1 MSRLQPATLVLGG
14 ALALSGCVVGPNYRP
29 APTPPVAAGQFA
41 AGNATGFS
49 TLPPPPR
56 WWHLYDDPA
65 IDGYVEQALTANTD
79 LRVAS
84 ANLAR
89 ARALLS
95 EARAGRLPSTTI
107 IGSGGYSRS
116 VVGGGSAISTVGT
129 GTGGTG
135 TGGTGTGG
143 TGTGGTGTGGTG
155 TGGTGTGG
163 TGGTGPGGTGTGG
176 TTTTTTGTSATGGR
190 FDSQYYSAALDVSY
204 ELDLF
209 GRVRRTIAA
218 ARADAAATEAARDFV
233 RVTVAAETTRAYADA
248 CAAGEQFGVAQQ
260 SLQLQ
265 TQTFGLTERLY
276 TAGRGTPLDVARARA
291 LLEETRATLPTYA
304 ANRRVA
310 LFRLAVLTGQAP
322 EVPLTAAAACV
333 RPPRLTTPLPV
344 GDGTALL
351 QRRPDI
357 READRNLAAATA
369 RIGVAT
375 AALYPQVTLGGS
387 IGSSG
392 LTPGALFSSN
402 GLTFNVGPLISWT
415 FPNVAVAR
423 ARIAEARASNEG
435 ALASFDGAV
444 LTALQDTETALAA
457 LAGESERYASLTRS
471 RDFNAEAAR
480 IVRLR
485 YGAGRENFLAV
496 LDAERTLAN
505 TQALLAVS
513 EATLS
518 SDQISLFK
526 ALGGGW
532 ENAPAITRVNQA
544 ASGSSSISASAVRN

>member
-1 MSRLQPATLVLGG
+1 MSRVAASRISQRLTAPFAAALVLGG
-14 ALALSGCVVGPNYRP
+14 CVMGPNYRS

-41 AGNATGFS
+41 AGAAASFS

-65 IDGYVEQALTANTD
+65 IDDYVEQALTANTD
-79 LRVAS
+79 LRIAS

-89 ARALLS
+89 VRALLS
-95 EARAGRLPSTTI
+95 EVRAGRLPSTTI
-107 IGSGGYSRS
+107 VGSGGYSRS
-116 VVGGGSAISTVGT
+116 AIGGSATSMGGT
-129 GTGGTG
+129 GTGGTGGTG

-143 TGTGGTGTGGTG
+143 TGTGR
-155 TGGTGTGG
+155 
-163 TGGTGPGGTGTGG
+163 
-176 TTTTTTGTSATGGR
+176 TGTSSSGGR
-190 FDSQYYSAALDVSY
+190 FETQYYSAALDVSY
-204 ELDLF
+204 EVDLF
-209 GRVRRTIAA
+209 GRVRRSIAA
-218 ARADAAATEAARDFV
+218 ARAGAAAIEAARDFV

-248 CAAGEQFGVAQQ
+248 CAAGEQLGVAQQ
-260 SLQLQ
+260 SLRLQ
-265 TQTFGLTERLY
+265 TQTFGLTDRLY
-276 TAGRGTPLDVARARA
+276 TAGRGTLLDVSRARA

-322 EVPLTAAAACV
+322 EVPLAAAAACMH
-333 RPPRLTTPLPV
+333 PPRLPTPLPV

-369 RIGVAT
+369 QIGVAT
-375 AALYPQVTLGGS
+375 AALYPQVTLGGA

-392 LTPGALFSSN
+392 LTPGALFSSA

-415 FPNVAVAR
+415 FPNIAVAR
-423 ARIAEARASNEG
+423 ARINEARASNEG
-435 ALASFDGAV
+435 ALANFDGVV

-457 LAGESERYASLTRS
+457 LAGEGERFTSLRRA

-485 YGAGRENFLAV
+485 YAAGRENFLAV

-532 ENAPAITRVNQA
+532 ENAPAVARITVPQRSATQA
-544 ASGSSSISASAVRN
+544 ASGNSSISASAVRN

>member
-1 MSRLQPATLVLGG
+1 MSRVAASRISQRLTAPFAAALVLGG
-14 ALALSGCVVGPNYRP
+14 CVMGPNYRS

-41 AGNATGFS
+41 AGAAASFS

-65 IDGYVEQALTANTD
+65 IDDYVEQALTANTD
-79 LRVAS
+79 LRIAS

-89 ARALLS
+89 VRALLS
-95 EARAGRLPSTTI
+95 EVRAGRLPSTTI
-107 IGSGGYSRS
+107 VGSGGYSRS
-116 VVGGGSAISTVGT
+116 AIGGSATSMGGT
-129 GTGGTG
+129 GTGGTGGTG

-143 TGTGGTGTGGTG
+143 TGTGGTGT
-155 TGGTGTGG
+155 
-163 TGGTGPGGTGTGG
+163 
-176 TTTTTTGTSATGGR
+176 SSSGGR
-190 FDSQYYSAALDVSY
+190 FETQYYSAALDVSY
-204 ELDLF
+204 EVDLF
-209 GRVRRTIAA
+209 GRVRRSIAA
-218 ARADAAATEAARDFV
+218 ARAGAAAIEAARDFV

-248 CAAGEQFGVAQQ
+248 CAAGEQLGVAQQ
-260 SLQLQ
+260 SLRLQ
-265 TQTFGLTERLY
+265 TQTFGLTDRLY
-276 TAGRGTPLDVARARA
+276 TAGRGTLLDVSRARA

-322 EVPLTAAAACV
+322 EVPLAAAAACM
-333 RPPRLTTPLPV
+333 RPPRLPTPLPV

-357 READRNLAAATA
+357 READRNLVAATA
-369 RIGVAT
+369 QIGVAT
-375 AALYPQVTLGGS
+375 AALYPQVTLGGA

-392 LTPGALFSSN
+392 LTPGALFSSA

-415 FPNVAVAR
+415 FPNIAVAR
-423 ARIAEARASNEG
+423 ARINEARASNEG
-435 ALASFDGAV
+435 ALANFDGVV

-457 LAGESERYASLTRS
+457 LAGEGERFTSLRRA

-485 YGAGRENFLAV
+485 YAAGRENFLAV

-532 ENAPAITRVNQA
+532 ENAPAVARITVPQRSATQA
-544 ASGSSSISASAVRN
+544 ASGNSSISASAVRN

>member
-1 MSRLQPATLVLGG
+1 MSRVAASRISQRLTAPFAAALVLGG
-14 ALALSGCVVGPNYRP
+14 CVMGPNYRS

-41 AGNATGFS
+41 AGAAASFS

-65 IDGYVEQALTANTD
+65 IDDYVEQALTANTD
-79 LRVAS
+79 LRIAS

-89 ARALLS
+89 VRALLS
-95 EARAGRLPSTTI
+95 EVRAGRLPSTTI
-107 IGSGGYSRS
+107 VGSGGYSRS
-116 VVGGGSAISTVGT
+116 AIGGSATSMGGT
-129 GTGGTG
+129 GTGGTGGTG

-143 TGTGGTGTGGTG
+143 TGTGGTGT
-155 TGGTGTGG
+155 
-163 TGGTGPGGTGTGG
+163 
-176 TTTTTTGTSATGGR
+176 SSSGGR
-190 FDSQYYSAALDVSY
+190 FETQYYSAALDVSY
-204 ELDLF
+204 EVDLF
-209 GRVRRTIAA
+209 GRVRRSIAA
-218 ARADAAATEAARDFV
+218 ARAGAAAIEAARDFV

-248 CAAGEQFGVAQQ
+248 CAAGEQLGVAQQ
-260 SLQLQ
+260 SLRLQ
-265 TQTFGLTERLY
+265 TQTFGLTDRLY
-276 TAGRGTPLDVARARA
+276 TAGRGTLLDVSRARA

-322 EVPLTAAAACV
+322 EVPLAAAAACM
-333 RPPRLTTPLPV
+333 RPPRLPTPLPV

-369 RIGVAT
+369 QIGVAT
-375 AALYPQVTLGGS
+375 AALYPQVTLGGA

-392 LTPGALFSSN
+392 LTPGALFSSA

-415 FPNVAVAR
+415 FPNIAVAR
-423 ARIAEARASNEG
+423 ARINEARASNEG
-435 ALASFDGAV
+435 ALANFDGVV

-457 LAGESERYASLTRS
+457 LAGEGERFTSLRRA

-485 YGAGRENFLAV
+485 YAAGRENFLAV

-532 ENAPAITRVNQA
+532 ENAPAVARITVPQRSATQA
-544 ASGSSSISASAVRN
+544 ASGNSSISASAVRN

>member
-1 MSRLQPATLVLGG
+1 MSRVAASRISQRLTAPFAAALVLGG
-14 ALALSGCVVGPNYRP
+14 CVMGPNYRP

-41 AGNATGFS
+41 AGAAASFS

-65 IDGYVEQALTANTD
+65 IDDYVEQALTANTD
-79 LRVAS
+79 LRIAS

-89 ARALLS
+89 VRALLS
-95 EARAGRLPSTTI
+95 EVRAGRLPSTTVV
-107 IGSGGYSRS
+107 GSGGYSRS
-116 VVGGGSAISTVGT
+116 AIGGSATSMGGT
-129 GTGGTG
+129 GTGGTGGTG

-143 TGTGGTGTGGTG
+143 TGTGR
-155 TGGTGTGG
+155 
-163 TGGTGPGGTGTGG
+163 
-176 TTTTTTGTSATGGR
+176 TGTSSSGGR
-190 FDSQYYSAALDVSY
+190 FETQYYSAALDVSY
-204 ELDLF
+204 EVDLF
-209 GRVRRTIAA
+209 GRVRRSIAA
-218 ARADAAATEAARDFV
+218 ARAGAAAIEAARDFV

-248 CAAGEQFGVAQQ
+248 CAAGEQLGVAQQ
-260 SLQLQ
+260 SLRLQ
-265 TQTFGLTERLY
+265 TQTFGLTDRLY
-276 TAGRGTPLDVARARA
+276 TAGRGTLLDVSRARA

-322 EVPLTAAAACV
+322 EVPLAAAAACM
-333 RPPRLTTPLPV
+333 RPPRLPTPLPV

-357 READRNLAAATA
+357 READRNLVAATA
-369 RIGVAT
+369 QIGVAT
-375 AALYPQVTLGGS
+375 AALYPQVTLGGA

-392 LTPGALFSSN
+392 LTPGALFSSA

-415 FPNVAVAR
+415 FPNIAVAR
-423 ARIAEARASNEG
+423 ARINEARASNEG
-435 ALASFDGAV
+435 ALANFDGVV

-457 LAGESERYASLTRS
+457 LAGEGERFTSLRRA

-485 YGAGRENFLAV
+485 YAAGRENFLAV

-532 ENAPAITRVNQA
+532 ENAPAVARITVPQRSATQA
-544 ASGSSSISASAVRN
+544 ASGNSSISASAVRN

>member
-1 MSRLQPATLVLGG
+1 MSRVAASRISQRLTAPFAAALVLGG
-14 ALALSGCVVGPNYRP
+14 CVMGPNYRP

-41 AGNATGFS
+41 AGAAASFS

-65 IDGYVEQALTANTD
+65 IDDYVEQALTANTD
-79 LRVAS
+79 LRIAS

-89 ARALLS
+89 VRALLS
-95 EARAGRLPSTTI
+95 EVRAGRLPSTTI
-107 IGSGGYSRS
+107 VGSGGYSRS
-116 VVGGGSAISTVGT
+116 AIGGSATSMGGT
-129 GTGGTG
+129 GTGGTGGTG

-143 TGTGGTGTGGTG
+143 TGTGR
-155 TGGTGTGG
+155 
-163 TGGTGPGGTGTGG
+163 
-176 TTTTTTGTSATGGR
+176 TGTSSSGGR
-190 FDSQYYSAALDVSY
+190 FETQYYSAALDVSY
-204 ELDLF
+204 EVDLF
-209 GRVRRTIAA
+209 GRVRRSIAA
-218 ARADAAATEAARDFV
+218 ARAGAAAIEAARDFV

-248 CAAGEQFGVAQQ
+248 CAAGEQLGVAQQ
-260 SLQLQ
+260 SLRLQ
-265 TQTFGLTERLY
+265 TQTFGLTDRLY
-276 TAGRGTPLDVARARA
+276 TAGRGTLLDVSRARA

-322 EVPLTAAAACV
+322 EVPLAAAAACM
-333 RPPRLTTPLPV
+333 RPPRLPTPLPV

-369 RIGVAT
+369 QIGVAT
-375 AALYPQVTLGGS
+375 AALYPQVTLGGA

-392 LTPGALFSSN
+392 LTPGALFSSA

-415 FPNVAVAR
+415 FPNIAVAR
-423 ARIAEARASNEG
+423 ARINEARASNEG
-435 ALASFDGAV
+435 ALANFDGVV

-457 LAGESERYASLTRS
+457 LAGEGERFTSLRRA

-485 YGAGRENFLAV
+485 YAAGRENFLAV

-532 ENAPAITRVNQA
+532 ENAPAVARITVPQRSATQA
-544 ASGSSSISASAVRN
+544 ASGNSSISASAVRN

>member
-1 MSRLQPATLVLGG
+1 MKRQAIMTRAALLVAS
-14 ALALSGCVVGPNYRP
+14 ALALGGCVVGPNYRP

-41 AGNATGFS
+41 AASAPSFN

-56 WWHLYDDPA
+56 WWHLYDDPP
-65 IDGYVEQALTANTD
+65 IDSYVEQALTANTD

-107 IGSGGYSRS
+107 VGSGGYSRS
-116 VVGGGSAISTVGT
+116 VVGGSATSTVIGT
-129 GTGGTG
+129 GTGGTGTGGTDTGGTGGTG
-135 TGGTGTGG
+135 TGGTGTG
-143 TGTGGTGTGGTG
+143 
-155 TGGTGTGG
+155 
-163 TGGTGPGGTGTGG
+163 
-176 TTTTTTGTSATGGR
+176 TTTGRTSTSSTGGR
-190 FDSQYYSAALDVSY
+190 FDSQYYSTALDVSY

-218 ARADAAATEAARDFV
+218 ARADAAAIEAARDFV

-248 CAAGEQFGVAQQ
+248 CAAGEQLGVAQQ

-265 TQTFGLTERLY
+265 TQTFGLTDRLY
-276 TAGRGTPLDVARARA
+276 TAGRGTLLDVSRARA
-291 LLEETRATLPTYA
+291 LLEETRATLPTYT

-322 EVPLTAAAACV
+322 EVPLTAAAACM

-375 AALYPQVTLGGS
+375 AALYPQVTLGGA

-392 LTPGALFSSN
+392 LTPGALFSSA

-423 ARIAEARASNEG
+423 ARINEARASNEG
-435 ALASFDGAV
+435 ALANFDGVV

-457 LAGESERYASLTRS
+457 LAGEGERFTSLRRA

-485 YGAGRENFLAV
+485 YAAGRENFLAV

-518 SDQISLFK
+518 SNQISLFK

-532 ENAPAITRVNQA
+532 ENAPAVAHSTMPQRSATQA
-544 ASGSSSISASAVRN
+544 ANGNSSISASAVRN

>member
-1 MSRLQPATLVLGG
+1 MLVPIAAT
-14 ALALSGCVVGPNYRP
+14 LALSGCVVGPNYRP
-29 APTPPVAAGQFA
+29 ALTPPVAAGQFTAGA
-41 AGNATGFS
+41 APSFS

-65 IDGYVEQALTANTD
+65 IDSYVEQALTANTD

-89 ARALLS
+89 ARASLS

-107 IGSGGYSRS
+107 TAAGGYSRS
-116 VVGGGSAISTVGT
+116 TISGG
-129 GTGGTG
+129 GGTG
-135 TGGTGTGG
+135 TVAGAGGSGTGT
-143 TGTGGTGTGGTG
+143 TGT
-155 TGGTGTGG
+155 
-163 TGGTGPGGTGTGG
+163 G
-176 TTTTTTGTSATGGR
+176 TTTTTSTTATSNH
-190 FDSQYYSAALDVSY
+190 FDSQYFSAGLDVSY

-248 CAAGEQFGVAQQ
+248 CAAGEQLGVAQQ

-265 TQTFGLTERLY
+265 SQTFGLTERLY
-276 TAGRGTPLDVARARA
+276 AAGRGTPLDVARARA

-322 EVPLTAAAACV
+322 EVPLAAAAACV
-333 RPPRLTTPLPV
+333 RPPRLTTALPV

-375 AALYPQVTLGGS
+375 AALYPQVTLGGA
-387 IGSSG
+387 IGTSG
-392 LTPGALFSSN
+392 LTPGALFNSN
-402 GLTFNVGPLISWT
+402 GLTFNLGPLISWT

-423 ARIAEARASNEG
+423 ARINEARASNEG
-435 ALASFDGAV
+435 ALASFDGTV
-444 LTALQDTETALAA
+444 LTALQDTETALAS
-457 LAGESERYASLTRS
+457 LSGESERYASLTRS
-471 RDFNAEAAR
+471 RDLNAEAAR

-505 TQALLAVS
+505 TQALLAIS

-532 ENAPAITRVNQA
+532 EDAPAVVRITRPGAQA

>member
-1 MSRLQPATLVLGG
+1 MSRVAASRISQRLTAPFAAALVLGG
-14 ALALSGCVVGPNYRP
+14 CVMGPNYRP

-41 AGNATGFS
+41 AGAAASFS

-65 IDGYVEQALTANTD
+65 IDDYVEQALTANTD
-79 LRVAS
+79 LRIAS

-89 ARALLS
+89 VRALLS
-95 EARAGRLPSTTI
+95 EVRAGRLPSTTI
-107 IGSGGYSRS
+107 VGSGGYSRS
-116 VVGGGSAISTVGT
+116 AIGGSATSMGGT
-129 GTGGTG
+129 GTGGTGGTG

-143 TGTGGTGTGGTG
+143 TGTGR
-155 TGGTGTGG
+155 
-163 TGGTGPGGTGTGG
+163 
-176 TTTTTTGTSATGGR
+176 TGTSSSGGR
-190 FDSQYYSAALDVSY
+190 FETQYYSAALDVSY
-204 ELDLF
+204 EVDLF
-209 GRVRRTIAA
+209 GRVRRSIAA
-218 ARADAAATEAARDFV
+218 ARAGAAAIEAARDFV

-248 CAAGEQFGVAQQ
+248 CAAGEQLGVAQQ
-260 SLQLQ
+260 SLRLQ
-265 TQTFGLTERLY
+265 TQTFGLTDRLY
-276 TAGRGTPLDVARARA
+276 TAGRGTLLDVSRAQA

-322 EVPLTAAAACV
+322 EVPLAAAAACM
-333 RPPRLTTPLPV
+333 RPPRLPTPLPV

-357 READRNLAAATA
+357 READRNLVAATA
-369 RIGVAT
+369 QIGVAT
-375 AALYPQVTLGGS
+375 AALYPQVTLGGA

-392 LTPGALFSSN
+392 LTPGALFSSA

-415 FPNVAVAR
+415 FPNIAVAR
-423 ARIAEARASNEG
+423 ARINEARASNEG
-435 ALASFDGAV
+435 ALANFDGVV

-457 LAGESERYASLTRS
+457 LAGEGERFTSLRRA

-485 YGAGRENFLAV
+485 YAAGRENFLAV

-532 ENAPAITRVNQA
+532 ENAPAVARITVPQRSATQA
-544 ASGSSSISASAVRN
+544 ASGNSSISASAVRN

>member
-1 MSRLQPATLVLGG
+1 MSRVAASRISQRLTAPFAAALVLGG
-14 ALALSGCVVGPNYRP
+14 CVMGPNYRP

-41 AGNATGFS
+41 AGAAASFS

-65 IDGYVEQALTANTD
+65 IDDYVEQALTANTD
-79 LRVAS
+79 LRIAS

-89 ARALLS
+89 VRALLS
-95 EARAGRLPSTTI
+95 EVRAGRLPSTTVV
-107 IGSGGYSRS
+107 GSGGYSRS
-116 VVGGGSAISTVGT
+116 AIGGSATSMGGT
-129 GTGGTG
+129 GTGGTGGTG

-143 TGTGGTGTGGTG
+143 TGTGR
-155 TGGTGTGG
+155 
-163 TGGTGPGGTGTGG
+163 
-176 TTTTTTGTSATGGR
+176 TGTSSSGGR
-190 FDSQYYSAALDVSY
+190 FETQYYSAALDVSY
-204 ELDLF
+204 EVDLF
-209 GRVRRTIAA
+209 GRVRRSIAA
-218 ARADAAATEAARDFV
+218 ARAGAAAIEAARDFV

-248 CAAGEQFGVAQQ
+248 CAAGEQLGVAQQ
-260 SLQLQ
+260 SLRLQ
-265 TQTFGLTERLY
+265 TQTFGLTDRLY
-276 TAGRGTPLDVARARA
+276 TAGRGTLLDVSRAQA

-322 EVPLTAAAACV
+322 EVPLAAAAACM
-333 RPPRLTTPLPV
+333 RPPRLPTPLPV

-369 RIGVAT
+369 QIGVAT
-375 AALYPQVTLGGS
+375 AALYPQVTLGGA

-392 LTPGALFSSN
+392 LTPGALFSGA

-415 FPNVAVAR
+415 FPNIAVAR
-423 ARIAEARASNEG
+423 ARINEARASNEG
-435 ALASFDGAV
+435 ALANFDGVV

-457 LAGESERYASLTRS
+457 LAGEGERFTSLRRA

-485 YGAGRENFLAV
+485 YAAGRENFLAV

-532 ENAPAITRVNQA
+532 ENAPAVARITVPQRSATQA
-544 ASGSSSISASAVRN
+544 ASGNSSISASAVRN

>member
-1 MSRLQPATLVLGG
+1 MSRVAASRISQRLTAPFAAALVLGG
-14 ALALSGCVVGPNYRP
+14 CVMGPNYRP

-41 AGNATGFS
+41 AGAAASFS

-65 IDGYVEQALTANTD
+65 IDDYVEQALTANTD
-79 LRVAS
+79 LRIAS

-89 ARALLS
+89 VRALLS
-95 EARAGRLPSTTI
+95 EVRAGRLPSTTVV
-107 IGSGGYSRS
+107 GSGGYSRS
-116 VVGGGSAISTVGT
+116 AIGGSATSMGGT
-129 GTGGTG
+129 GTGGTGGTG

-143 TGTGGTGTGGTG
+143 TGTGGTGT
-155 TGGTGTGG
+155 
-163 TGGTGPGGTGTGG
+163 
-176 TTTTTTGTSATGGR
+176 SSSGGR
-190 FDSQYYSAALDVSY
+190 FETQYYSAALDVSY
-204 ELDLF
+204 EVDLF
-209 GRVRRTIAA
+209 GRVRRSIAA
-218 ARADAAATEAARDFV
+218 ARAGAAAIEAARDFV
-233 RVTVAAETTRAYADA
+233 RVSVAAETTRAYADA
-248 CAAGEQFGVAQQ
+248 CAAGEQLGVAQQ
-260 SLQLQ
+260 SLRLQ
-265 TQTFGLTERLY
+265 TQTFGLTDRLY
-276 TAGRGTPLDVARARA
+276 TAGRGTLLDVSRAQA

-322 EVPLTAAAACV
+322 EVPLAAAAACM
-333 RPPRLTTPLPV
+333 RPPRLPTPLPV

-357 READRNLAAATA
+357 READRNLVAATA
-369 RIGVAT
+369 QIGVAT
-375 AALYPQVTLGGS
+375 AALYPQVTLGGA

-392 LTPGALFSSN
+392 LTPGALFSSA

-415 FPNVAVAR
+415 FPNIAVAR
-423 ARIAEARASNEG
+423 ARINEARASNEG
-435 ALASFDGAV
+435 ALANFDGVV

-457 LAGESERYASLTRS
+457 LAGEGERFTSLRRA

-485 YGAGRENFLAV
+485 YAAGRENFLAV

-532 ENAPAITRVNQA
+532 ENAPAVARITVPQRSATQA
-544 ASGSSSISASAVRN
+544 ASGNSSISASAVRN

>member
-1 MSRLQPATLVLGG
+1 MSRVAASRISQRLTAPFAAALVLGG
-14 ALALSGCVVGPNYRP
+14 CVMGPNYRP

-41 AGNATGFS
+41 AGAAASFS

-65 IDGYVEQALTANTD
+65 IDDYVEQALTANTD
-79 LRVAS
+79 LRIAS

-89 ARALLS
+89 VRALLS
-95 EARAGRLPSTTI
+95 EVRAGRLPSTTI
-107 IGSGGYSRS
+107 VGSGGYSRS
-116 VVGGGSAISTVGT
+116 AIGGSATSMGGT
-129 GTGGTG
+129 GTGGTGGTG

-143 TGTGGTGTGGTG
+143 TGTGGTGT
-155 TGGTGTGG
+155 
-163 TGGTGPGGTGTGG
+163 
-176 TTTTTTGTSATGGR
+176 SSSGGR
-190 FDSQYYSAALDVSY
+190 FETQYYSAALDVSY
-204 ELDLF
+204 EVDLF
-209 GRVRRTIAA
+209 GRVRRSIAA
-218 ARADAAATEAARDFV
+218 ARAGAAAIEAARDFV

-248 CAAGEQFGVAQQ
+248 CAAGEQLGVAQQ
-260 SLQLQ
+260 SLRLQ
-265 TQTFGLTERLY
+265 TQTFGLTDRLY
-276 TAGRGTPLDVARARA
+276 TAGRGTLLDVSRARA

-322 EVPLTAAAACV
+322 EVPLAAAAACM
-333 RPPRLTTPLPV
+333 RPPRLPTPLPV

-357 READRNLAAATA
+357 READRNLVAATA
-369 RIGVAT
+369 QIGVAT
-375 AALYPQVTLGGS
+375 AALYPQVTLGGA

-392 LTPGALFSSN
+392 LTPGALFSSA

-415 FPNVAVAR
+415 FPNIAVAR
-423 ARIAEARASNEG
+423 ARINEARASNEG
-435 ALASFDGAV
+435 ALANFDGVV

-457 LAGESERYASLTRS
+457 LAGEGERFTSLRRA

-485 YGAGRENFLAV
+485 YAAGRENFLAV

-532 ENAPAITRVNQA
+532 ENAPAVAHITVPQRSATQA
-544 ASGSSSISASAVRN
+544 ASGNSSISASAVRN

>member
-1 MSRLQPATLVLGG
+1 MKRLTNTLRAALLVAS

-41 AGNATGFS
+41 AGNAPSFS

-84 ANLAR
+84 ANLAH

-107 IGSGGYSRS
+107 SGSGGYER
-116 VVGGGSAISTVGT
+116 VLGSS
-129 GTGGTG
+129 TGGNAAAAS
-135 TGGTGTGG
+135 GGNGHSDT
-143 TGTGGTGTGGTG
+143 
-155 TGGTGTGG
+155 
-163 TGGTGPGGTGTGG
+163 
-176 TTTTTTGTSATGGR
+176 
-190 FDSQYYSAALDVSY
+190 QYYSSALDVSY

-218 ARADAAATEAARDFV
+218 ARADAAASEGARDYV
-233 RVTVAAETTRAYADA
+233 RVTVAAETTRAYSDA
-248 CAAGEQFGVAQQ
+248 CAAAEQFGVAQQ

-265 TQTFGLTERLY
+265 IGTFGLTERLY

-291 LLEETRATLPTYA
+291 LVEETRATLPTYA
-304 ANRRVA
+304 ANRRAA

-333 RPPRLTTPLPV
+333 RPPRLTTALPV

-351 QRRPDI
+351 KRRPDI

-387 IGSSG
+387 IGTSG
-392 LTPGALFSSN
+392 LTPGALFNSS

-423 ARIAEARASNEG
+423 ARIAEARANNEG
-435 ALASFDGAV
+435 ALASFDGTV
-444 LTALQDTETALAA
+444 LTALQDTETALAS

-471 RDFNAEAAR
+471 RDLYAEAAR

-485 YGAGRENFLAV
+485 YAAGRENFLAV
-496 LDAERTLAN
+496 LDAERTLAT
-505 TQALLAVS
+505 TQASLAAS

-518 SDQISLFK
+518 ADQISLFK

-532 ENAPAITRVNQA
+532 ENAPAVATTAVQA

>member
-1 MSRLQPATLVLGG
+1 MSRVAASRISQRLTAPFAAALVLGG
-14 ALALSGCVVGPNYRP
+14 CVMGPNYRP

-41 AGNATGFS
+41 AGAAASFS

-65 IDGYVEQALTANTD
+65 IDDYVEQALTANTD
-79 LRVAS
+79 LRIAS

-89 ARALLS
+89 VRALLS
-95 EARAGRLPSTTI
+95 EVRAGRLPSTTI
-107 IGSGGYSRS
+107 VGSGGYSRS
-116 VVGGGSAISTVGT
+116 AIGGSATSMGGT
-129 GTGGTG
+129 GTGGTGGTG

-143 TGTGGTGTGGTG
+143 TGTGR
-155 TGGTGTGG
+155 
-163 TGGTGPGGTGTGG
+163 
-176 TTTTTTGTSATGGR
+176 TGTSSSGGR
-190 FDSQYYSAALDVSY
+190 FETQYYSAALDVSY
-204 ELDLF
+204 EVDLF
-209 GRVRRTIAA
+209 GRVRRSIAA
-218 ARADAAATEAARDFV
+218 ARAGAAAIEAARDFV

-248 CAAGEQFGVAQQ
+248 CAAGEQLGVAQQ
-260 SLQLQ
+260 SLRLQ
-265 TQTFGLTERLY
+265 TQTFGLTDRLY
-276 TAGRGTPLDVARARA
+276 TAGRGTLLDVSRARA

-322 EVPLTAAAACV
+322 EVPLAAAAACMH
-333 RPPRLTTPLPV
+333 PPRLPTPLPV

-357 READRNLAAATA
+357 READRNLVAATA
-369 RIGVAT
+369 QIGVAT
-375 AALYPQVTLGGS
+375 AALYPQVTLGGA

-392 LTPGALFSSN
+392 LTPGALFSSA

-415 FPNVAVAR
+415 FPNIAVAR
-423 ARIAEARASNEG
+423 ARINEARASNEG
-435 ALASFDGAV
+435 ALANFDGVV

-457 LAGESERYASLTRS
+457 LAGEGERFTSLRRA

-485 YGAGRENFLAV
+485 YAAGRENFLAV

-532 ENAPAITRVNQA
+532 ENAPAVARITVPQRSATQA
-544 ASGSSSISASAVRN
+544 ASGNSSISASAVRN

>member
-1 MSRLQPATLVLGG
+1 MSRVAASRISQRLTAPFAAALVLGG
-14 ALALSGCVVGPNYRP
+14 CVMGPNYRS

-41 AGNATGFS
+41 AGAAASFS

-65 IDGYVEQALTANTD
+65 IDDYVEQALTANTD
-79 LRVAS
+79 LRIAS

-89 ARALLS
+89 VRALLS
-95 EARAGRLPSTTI
+95 EVRAGRLPSTTVV
-107 IGSGGYSRS
+107 GSGGYSRS
-116 VVGGGSAISTVGT
+116 AIGGSATSMGGT
-129 GTGGTG
+129 GTGGTGGTG

-143 TGTGGTGTGGTG
+143 TGTGR
-155 TGGTGTGG
+155 
-163 TGGTGPGGTGTGG
+163 
-176 TTTTTTGTSATGGR
+176 TGTSSSGGR
-190 FDSQYYSAALDVSY
+190 FETQYYSAALDVSY
-204 ELDLF
+204 EVDLF
-209 GRVRRTIAA
+209 GRVRRSIAA
-218 ARADAAATEAARDFV
+218 ARAGAAAIEAARDFV

-248 CAAGEQFGVAQQ
+248 CAAGEQLGVAQQ
-260 SLQLQ
+260 SLRLQ
-265 TQTFGLTERLY
+265 TQTFGLTDRLY
-276 TAGRGTPLDVARARA
+276 TAGRGTLLDVSRAQA

-322 EVPLTAAAACV
+322 EVPLAAAAACM
-333 RPPRLTTPLPV
+333 RPPRLPTPLPV

-357 READRNLAAATA
+357 READRNLVAATA
-369 RIGVAT
+369 QIGVAT
-375 AALYPQVTLGGS
+375 AALYPQVTLGGA

-392 LTPGALFSSN
+392 LTPGALFSSA

-415 FPNVAVAR
+415 FPNIAVAR
-423 ARIAEARASNEG
+423 ARINEARASNEG
-435 ALASFDGAV
+435 ALANFDGVV

-457 LAGESERYASLTRS
+457 LAGEGERFTSLRRA

-485 YGAGRENFLAV
+485 YAAGRENFLAV

-532 ENAPAITRVNQA
+532 ENAPAVARITVPQRSATQA
-544 ASGSSSISASAVRN
+544 ASGNSSISASAVRN

>member
-1 MSRLQPATLVLGG
+1 MSRVAASRISQRLTAPFAAALVLGG
-14 ALALSGCVVGPNYRP
+14 CVMGPNYRS

-41 AGNATGFS
+41 AGAAASFS

-65 IDGYVEQALTANTD
+65 IDDYVEQALTANTD
-79 LRVAS
+79 LRIAS

-89 ARALLS
+89 VRALLS
-95 EARAGRLPSTTI
+95 EVRAGRLPSTTI
-107 IGSGGYSRS
+107 VGSGGYSRS
-116 VVGGGSAISTVGT
+116 AIGGSATSMGGT
-129 GTGGTG
+129 GTGGTGGTG

-143 TGTGGTGTGGTG
+143 TGTGGTGT
-155 TGGTGTGG
+155 
-163 TGGTGPGGTGTGG
+163 
-176 TTTTTTGTSATGGR
+176 SSSGGR
-190 FDSQYYSAALDVSY
+190 FETQYYSAALDVSY
-204 ELDLF
+204 EVDLF
-209 GRVRRTIAA
+209 GRVRRSIAA
-218 ARADAAATEAARDFV
+218 ARAGAAAIEAARDFV

-248 CAAGEQFGVAQQ
+248 CAAGEQLGVAQQ
-260 SLQLQ
+260 SLRLQ
-265 TQTFGLTERLY
+265 TQTFGLTDRLY
-276 TAGRGTPLDVARARA
+276 TAGRGTLLDVSRARA

-322 EVPLTAAAACV
+322 EVPLAAAAACMH
-333 RPPRLTTPLPV
+333 PPRLPTPLPV

-357 READRNLAAATA
+357 READRNLVAATA
-369 RIGVAT
+369 QIGVAT
-375 AALYPQVTLGGS
+375 AALYPQVTLGGA

-392 LTPGALFSSN
+392 LTPGALFSSA

-415 FPNVAVAR
+415 FPNIAVAR
-423 ARIAEARASNEG
+423 ARINEARASNEG
-435 ALASFDGAV
+435 ALANFDGVV

-457 LAGESERYASLTRS
+457 LAGEGERFTSLRRA

-485 YGAGRENFLAV
+485 YAAGRENFLAV

-532 ENAPAITRVNQA
+532 ENAPAVARITVPQRSATQA
-544 ASGSSSISASAVRN
+544 ASGNSSISASAVRN

>member
-1 MSRLQPATLVLGG
+1 MSRVAASRISQRLTAPFAAALVLGG
-14 ALALSGCVVGPNYRP
+14 CVMGPNYRS

-41 AGNATGFS
+41 AGAAASFS

-65 IDGYVEQALTANTD
+65 IDDYVEQALTANTD
-79 LRVAS
+79 LRIAS

-89 ARALLS
+89 VRALLS
-95 EARAGRLPSTTI
+95 EVRAGRLPSTTI
-107 IGSGGYSRS
+107 VGSGGYSRS
-116 VVGGGSAISTVGT
+116 AIGGSATSMGGT
-129 GTGGTG
+129 GTGGTGGTG

-143 TGTGGTGTGGTG
+143 TGTGR
-155 TGGTGTGG
+155 
-163 TGGTGPGGTGTGG
+163 
-176 TTTTTTGTSATGGR
+176 TGTSSSGGR
-190 FDSQYYSAALDVSY
+190 FETQYYSAALDVSY
-204 ELDLF
+204 EVDLF
-209 GRVRRTIAA
+209 GRVRRSIAA
-218 ARADAAATEAARDFV
+218 ARAGAAAIEAARDFV

-248 CAAGEQFGVAQQ
+248 CAAGEQLGVAQQ
-260 SLQLQ
+260 SLRLQ
-265 TQTFGLTERLY
+265 TQTFGLTDRLY
-276 TAGRGTPLDVARARA
+276 TAGRGTLLDVSRARA

-322 EVPLTAAAACV
+322 EVPLAAAAACM
-333 RPPRLTTPLPV
+333 RPPRLPTPLPV

-357 READRNLAAATA
+357 READRNLVAATA
-369 RIGVAT
+369 QIGVAT
-375 AALYPQVTLGGS
+375 AALYPQVTLGGA

-392 LTPGALFSSN
+392 LTPGALFSSA

-415 FPNVAVAR
+415 FPNIAVAR
-423 ARIAEARASNEG
+423 ARINEARASNEG
-435 ALASFDGAV
+435 ALANFDGVV

-457 LAGESERYASLTRS
+457 LAGEGERFTSLRRA

-485 YGAGRENFLAV
+485 YAAGRENFLAV

-532 ENAPAITRVNQA
+532 ENAPAVARITVPQRSATQA
-544 ASGSSSISASAVRN
+544 ASGNSSISASAVRN

>member
-1 MSRLQPATLVLGG
+1 MSRVAASRISQRLTAPFAAALVLGG
-14 ALALSGCVVGPNYRP
+14 CVMGPNYRS

-41 AGNATGFS
+41 AGAAASFS

-65 IDGYVEQALTANTD
+65 IDDYVEQALTANTD
-79 LRVAS
+79 LRIAS

-89 ARALLS
+89 VRALLS
-95 EARAGRLPSTTI
+95 EVRAGRLPSTTI
-107 IGSGGYSRS
+107 VGSGGYSRS
-116 VVGGGSAISTVGT
+116 AIGGSATSMGGT
-129 GTGGTG
+129 GTGGTGGTG

-143 TGTGGTGTGGTG
+143 TGTGR
-155 TGGTGTGG
+155 
-163 TGGTGPGGTGTGG
+163 
-176 TTTTTTGTSATGGR
+176 TGTSSSGGR
-190 FDSQYYSAALDVSY
+190 FETQYYSAALDVSY
-204 ELDLF
+204 EVDLF
-209 GRVRRTIAA
+209 GRVRRSIAA
-218 ARADAAATEAARDFV
+218 ARAGAAAIEAARDFV

-248 CAAGEQFGVAQQ
+248 CAAGEQLGVAQQ
-260 SLQLQ
+260 SLRLQ
-265 TQTFGLTERLY
+265 TQTFGLTDRLY
-276 TAGRGTPLDVARARA
+276 TAGRGTLLDVSRARA

-322 EVPLTAAAACV
+322 EVPLAAAAACMH
-333 RPPRLTTPLPV
+333 PPRLPTPLPV

-357 READRNLAAATA
+357 READRNLVAATA
-369 RIGVAT
+369 QIGVAT
-375 AALYPQVTLGGS
+375 AALYPQVTLGGA

-392 LTPGALFSSN
+392 LTPGALFSSA

-415 FPNVAVAR
+415 FPNIAVAR
-423 ARIAEARASNEG
+423 ARINEARASNEG
-435 ALASFDGAV
+435 ALANFDGVV

-457 LAGESERYASLTRS
+457 LAGEGERFTSLRRA

-485 YGAGRENFLAV
+485 YAAGRENFLAV

-532 ENAPAITRVNQA
+532 ENAPAVARITVPQRSATQA
-544 ASGSSSISASAVRN
+544 ASGNSSISASAVRN

>member
-1 MSRLQPATLVLGG
+1 MSRVAASRISQRLTAPFAAALVLGG
-14 ALALSGCVVGPNYRP
+14 CVMGPNYRS

-41 AGNATGFS
+41 AGAAASFS

-65 IDGYVEQALTANTD
+65 IDDYVEQALTANTD
-79 LRVAS
+79 LRIAS

-89 ARALLS
+89 VRALLS
-95 EARAGRLPSTTI
+95 EVRAGRLPSTTVV
-107 IGSGGYSRS
+107 GSGGYSRS
-116 VVGGGSAISTVGT
+116 AIGGSATSMGGT
-129 GTGGTG
+129 GTGGTGGTG

-143 TGTGGTGTGGTG
+143 TGTGR
-155 TGGTGTGG
+155 
-163 TGGTGPGGTGTGG
+163 
-176 TTTTTTGTSATGGR
+176 TGTSSSGGR
-190 FDSQYYSAALDVSY
+190 FETQYYSAALDVSY
-204 ELDLF
+204 EVDLF
-209 GRVRRTIAA
+209 GRVRRSIAA
-218 ARADAAATEAARDFV
+218 ARAGAAAIEAARDFV

-248 CAAGEQFGVAQQ
+248 CAAGEQLGVAQQ
-260 SLQLQ
+260 SLRLQ
-265 TQTFGLTERLY
+265 TQTFGLTDRLY
-276 TAGRGTPLDVARARA
+276 TAGRGTLLDVSRAQA

-322 EVPLTAAAACV
+322 EVPLAAAAACMH
-333 RPPRLTTPLPV
+333 PPRLPTPLPV

-357 READRNLAAATA
+357 READRNLVAATA
-369 RIGVAT
+369 QIGVAT
-375 AALYPQVTLGGS
+375 AALYPQVTLGGA

-392 LTPGALFSSN
+392 LTPGALFSSA

-415 FPNVAVAR
+415 FPNIAVAR
-423 ARIAEARASNEG
+423 ARINEARASNEG
-435 ALASFDGAV
+435 ALANFDGVV

-457 LAGESERYASLTRS
+457 LAGEGERFTSLRRA

-485 YGAGRENFLAV
+485 YAAGRENFLAV

-532 ENAPAITRVNQA
+532 ENAPAVARITVPQRSATQA
-544 ASGSSSISASAVRN
+544 ASGNSSISASAVRN

>member
-1 MSRLQPATLVLGG
+1 MSRVAASRISQRLTAPFAAALVLGG
-14 ALALSGCVVGPNYRP
+14 CVMGPNYRP

-41 AGNATGFS
+41 AGAAASFS

-65 IDGYVEQALTANTD
+65 IDDYVEQALTANTD
-79 LRVAS
+79 LRIAS

-89 ARALLS
+89 VRALLS
-95 EARAGRLPSTTI
+95 EVRAGRLPSTTI
-107 IGSGGYSRS
+107 VGSGGYSRS
-116 VVGGGSAISTVGT
+116 AIGGSATSM
-129 GTGGTG
+129 
-135 TGGTGTGG
+135 
-143 TGTGGTGTGGTG
+143 
-155 TGGTGTGG
+155 GGTGTGG
-163 TGGTGPGGTGTGG
+163 TGGTGNGGTGTGG
-176 TTTTTTGTSATGGR
+176 TGTSSSGGR
-190 FDSQYYSAALDVSY
+190 FETQYYSAALDVSY
-204 ELDLF
+204 EVDLF
-209 GRVRRTIAA
+209 GRVRRSIAA
-218 ARADAAATEAARDFV
+218 ARAGAAAIEAARDFV

-248 CAAGEQFGVAQQ
+248 CAAGEQLGVAQQ
-260 SLQLQ
+260 SLRLQ
-265 TQTFGLTERLY
+265 TQTFGLTDRLY
-276 TAGRGTPLDVARARA
+276 TAGRGTLLDVSRARA

-322 EVPLTAAAACV
+322 EVPLAAAAACM
-333 RPPRLTTPLPV
+333 RSPRLPTPLPV

-369 RIGVAT
+369 QIGVAT
-375 AALYPQVTLGGS
+375 AALYPQVTLGGA

-392 LTPGALFSSN
+392 LTPGALFSSA

-415 FPNVAVAR
+415 FPNIAVAR
-423 ARIAEARASNEG
+423 ARINEARASNEG
-435 ALASFDGAV
+435 ALANFDGVV

-457 LAGESERYASLTRS
+457 LAGEGERFTSLRRA

-485 YGAGRENFLAV
+485 YAAGRENFLAV

-532 ENAPAITRVNQA
+532 ENAPAVARITVPQRSATQA
-544 ASGSSSISASAVRN
+544 ASGNSSISASAVRN

>member
-1 MSRLQPATLVLGG
+1 MSRVAASRISQRLTAPFAAALVLGG
-14 ALALSGCVVGPNYRP
+14 CVMGPNYRS

-41 AGNATGFS
+41 AGAAASFS

-65 IDGYVEQALTANTD
+65 IDDYVEQALTANTD
-79 LRVAS
+79 LRIAS

-89 ARALLS
+89 VRALLS
-95 EARAGRLPSTTI
+95 EVRAGRLPSTTI
-107 IGSGGYSRS
+107 VGSGGYSRS
-116 VVGGGSAISTVGT
+116 AIGGSATSMGGT
-129 GTGGTG
+129 GTGGTGGTG

-143 TGTGGTGTGGTG
+143 TGTGGTGT
-155 TGGTGTGG
+155 
-163 TGGTGPGGTGTGG
+163 
-176 TTTTTTGTSATGGR
+176 SSSGGR
-190 FDSQYYSAALDVSY
+190 FETQYYSAALDVSY
-204 ELDLF
+204 EVDLF
-209 GRVRRTIAA
+209 GRVRRSIAA
-218 ARADAAATEAARDFV
+218 ARAGAAAIEAARDFV
-233 RVTVAAETTRAYADA
+233 RVSVAAETTRAYADA
-248 CAAGEQFGVAQQ
+248 CAAGEQLGVAQQ
-260 SLQLQ
+260 SLRLQ
-265 TQTFGLTERLY
+265 TQTFGLTDRLY
-276 TAGRGTPLDVARARA
+276 TAGRGTLLDVSRARA

-322 EVPLTAAAACV
+322 EVPLAAAAACMH
-333 RPPRLTTPLPV
+333 PPRLPTPLPV

-357 READRNLAAATA
+357 READRNLVAATA
-369 RIGVAT
+369 QIGVAT
-375 AALYPQVTLGGS
+375 AALYPQVTLGGA

-392 LTPGALFSSN
+392 LTPGALFSGA

-415 FPNVAVAR
+415 FPNIAVAR
-423 ARIAEARASNEG
+423 ARINEARASNEG
-435 ALASFDGAV
+435 ALANFDGVV

-457 LAGESERYASLTRS
+457 LAGEGERFTSLRRA

-485 YGAGRENFLAV
+485 YAAGRENFLAV

-532 ENAPAITRVNQA
+532 ENAPAVARITVPQRSATQA
-544 ASGSSSISASAVRN
+544 ASGNSSISASAVRN

>member
-1 MSRLQPATLVLGG
+1 MRRLISVLL
-14 ALALSGCVVGPNYRP
+14 AASTLALGGCVVGPNYRP
-29 APTPPVAAGQFA
+29 APTPAVAAGQFA
-41 AGNATGFS
+41 ASNVPSFS

-107 IGSGGYSRS
+107 VATGGYSRS
-116 VVGGGSAISTVGT
+116 AGGGSATGTNVGT
-129 GTGGTG
+129 GTGGTGTGGSGTGGTG
-135 TGGTGTGG
+135 TGGTGTGTG
-143 TGTGGTGTGGTG
+143 GSGTGGRG
-155 TGGTGTGG
+155 
-163 TGGTGPGGTGTGG
+163 
-176 TTTTTTGTSATGGR
+176 TTTTGTSSTAGR
-190 FDSQYYSAALDVSY
+190 FESQYYSAALDVSY

-265 TQTFGLTERLY
+265 TATFGLTERLY

-322 EVPLTAAAACV
+322 EVQLTAAAACV

-375 AALYPQVTLGGS
+375 AALYPQVTLGGAV
-387 IGSSG
+387 GSSG
-392 LTPGALFSSN
+392 LTPGALFSSA

-435 ALASFDGAV
+435 ALASFDGVV

-457 LAGESERYASLTRS
+457 LAGEGERYASLQRA

-513 EATLS
+513 EAAQS

-532 ENAPAITRVNQA
+532 ENAPPVARVNQAAGAQA